1 MSRFVP
7 GGTVDQPVER
17 DEEWSKAQQEL
28 EEERR
33 EKADAGQQN
42 SGKSLYEVLQEN
54 KAAKQEAFQESIRL
68 KNQFRT
74 LDEDEIEFLDSVL
87 ESTRAQEAAVT
98 KETMEQLELFH
109 RQREE
114 AAKAEAANANPQEL
128 ISPEEQN
135 WTTVHRKRRRK
146 EKEPLPGAKLRKRST
161 DQKPPTVDEAKKGK
175 EKAPSAPP
183 DDDEP
188 KKIKT
193 LELSKDQAGS
203 PEVAGKATSPSPE
216 RAVAHPTAG
225 LGLDA
230 YSSDED

>member
-1 MSRFVP
+1 M
-7 GGTVDQPVER
+7 
-17 DEEWSKAQQEL
+17 
-28 EEERR
+28 
-33 EKADAGQQN
+33 
-42 SGKSLYEVLQEN
+42 
-54 KAAKQEAFQESIRL
+54 

-114 AAKAEAANANPQEL
+114 AAKAEAANANLQDI

-135 WTTVHRKRRRK
+135 WTTVHRKKRRR
-146 EKEPLPGAKLRKRST
+146 EIEPLPGAKLRKRST
-161 DQKPPTVDEAKKGK
+161 DQKSPTVEEPDEKKK
-175 EKAPSAPP
+175 KMLSLSAAAEKPNVA
-183 DDDEP
+183 EP
-188 KKIKT
+188 NARARKRIGS
-193 LELSKDQAGS
+193 SKS
-203 PEVAGKATSPSPE
+203 PEETDQTISSPAAAATQP
-216 RAVAHPTAG
+216 AAG